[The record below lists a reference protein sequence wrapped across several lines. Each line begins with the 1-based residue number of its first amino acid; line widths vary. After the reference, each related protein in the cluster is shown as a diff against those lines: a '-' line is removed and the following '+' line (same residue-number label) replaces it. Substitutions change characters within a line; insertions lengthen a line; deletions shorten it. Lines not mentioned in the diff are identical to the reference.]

1 MLWLA
6 CSAYGASPLGGRFVD
21 LSVGSLLIC
30 GDLSLPDGI
39 CGDLS
44 LPDGIAQ
51 GTEVPNLPSDLPAG
65 ISQDLTEVT
74 KPFAK
79 RERVQAALWLK
90 NLKALQTI
98 RRILGQA
105 SAFDS
110 PLDSLSQHL
119 SQLHRRPL
127 VFRL

>member
-1 MLWLA
+1 MRRSLLLLWLA

-21 LSVGSLLIC
+21 LSVGSLL
-30 GDLSLPDGI
+30 I

-105 SAFDS
+105 SACDS

-127 VFRL
+127 VFCL